1 MLLSIFFGLL
11 AGLLTYI
18 VVRALFTGH
27 DGTNIWMHYVYA
39 IVLYSIGALLLFAKS
54 SLSGIFLNNAFWNT
68 VLISILGIASIT
80 LIFII
85 HKEINYR
92 KKFQ

>member
-1 MLLSIFFGLL
+1 MLLSILFGLV

-18 VVRALFTGH
+18 VVRALFSGH

-39 IVLYSIGALLLFAKS
+39 IILYIIGAVLLFAKS
-54 SLSGIFLNNAFWNT
+54 RLTGFFLNDAFWNT
-68 VLISILGIASIT
+68 VLISIIGIASIT